1 MKLSNIILSA
11 ILLSLLVFMAVETPT
26 GCAGAAPRSDLP
38 TVRMKIGDRT
48 FTLEV
53 AATPASRERGLMF
66 RNSMPDDHGM
76 IFVFPEEAMRRFWMK
91 NTKIPLDII
100 YVNAARKIVSIKQMK
115 PFDESGATSD
125 EPAMYAIE
133 LNKDMARKIGIKV
146 GDVLDIPEGARETK
160 E

>member
-1 MKLSNIILSA
+1 MKISNLILSV
-11 ILLSLLVFMAVETPT
+11 ILLGLLVFMAVETPT
-26 GCAGAAPRSDLP
+26 GCAGAAPKSDLP

-66 RNSMPDDHGM
+66 RESMPDDHGM
-76 IFVFPEEAMRRFWMK
+76 IFVFPDEAMRRFWMM

-100 YVNAARKIVSIKQMK
+100 YINAARKIVAIKPMK
-115 PFDESGATSD
+115 PHDLIGVTSD
-125 EPAMYAIE
+125 EPAKYAIE
-133 LNKDMARKIGIKV
+133 LNKDMARKIGVKV
-146 GDVLDIPEGARETK
+146 GDVLEIPEGARETK

>member
-1 MKLSNIILSA
+1 MKTSNLILSA
-11 ILLSLLVFMAVETPT
+11 ILLGLLVFMVVETPT

-38 TVRMKIGDRT
+38 TVRMQIGDRT

-66 RNSMPDDHGM
+66 RDSMPDDHGM
-76 IFVFPEEAMRRFWMK
+76 IFVFPDEAMRRFWMM

-100 YVNAARKIVSIKQMK
+100 YINAARKIVAIKQMK
-115 PFDESGATSD
+115 PHDLIGVTSD
-125 EPAMYAIE
+125 EPAKYAIE
-133 LNKDMARKIGIKV
+133 LNKDMARKTGVKV
-146 GDVLDIPEGARETK
+146 NDVLDIPEGARETK